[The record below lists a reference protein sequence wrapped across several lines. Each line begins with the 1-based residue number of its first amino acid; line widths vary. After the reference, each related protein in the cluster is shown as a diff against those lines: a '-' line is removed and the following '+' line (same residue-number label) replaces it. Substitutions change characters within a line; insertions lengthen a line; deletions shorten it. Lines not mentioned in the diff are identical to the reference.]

1 MPEDTIIT
9 CKHFLDAVEDEL
21 YGWRWECPNA
31 GVKCQYRHMLP
42 EGYVVISKKEREANR
57 KDAVKNAEDAAAK
70 TLEEQIEEERAALPS
85 EGLTP
90 VTKESFFAWKD
101 RRKARK
107 QKELEDRMREEELKK
122 VSKGRKAAAAGG
134 GASKNSIMNGR
145 ALFQYNPDLFRDA
158 DGAADATAYEEED
171 ALDKIEEE
179 KVGEDADQ
187 ITDKQ
192 AAVDQALFQGEGADE
207 DVDFD

>member
-107 QKELEDRMREEELKK
+107 
-122 VSKGRKAAAAGG
+122 
-134 GASKNSIMNGR
+134 
-145 ALFQYNPDLFRDA
+145 
-158 DGAADATAYEEED
+158 
-171 ALDKIEEE
+171 
-179 KVGEDADQ
+179 
-187 ITDKQ
+187 
-192 AAVDQALFQGEGADE
+192 
-207 DVDFD
+207 